1 MEEMYVY
8 KNQKKLRWGYTT
20 GTCGTA
26 ASMAAALML
35 LGQKRVGQVKV
46 STPKG
51 LDLDLEIEEIRF
63 TKEQAV
69 CAVRK
74 DSGDDPDVTNG
85 IAIYSRVSFRDD
97 KPETEGYIW
106 ENEVIRLHLTAGE
119 GVGIVTK
126 PGLACEVGKPA
137 INPVPREMIFTHVER
152 ACRQYGFQ
160 GSLHIE
166 IFIPQGI
173 EISKKTFNPRMGIKG
188 GISLLGTSGMVEPM
202 SEKALTDTIQ
212 LELHQKHVAGLKSMI
227 LTPGNYGES
236 FLRDELNVNLDY
248 AVKCSNFI
256 GDSLDMAVQENIEE
270 VLLVG
275 HGGKLIKLAA
285 GVMNTHS
292 SVADGRMETLAAWGG
307 ACGAGPELIREILE
321 SVTVDQG
328 LKLLETVP
336 GLREKVM
343 EQVVR
348 RAWEH
353 LTLRAG
359 ESMKVECIL
368 FTNERGIL
376 GMSPGAMD
384 MLKRILAQDMTNWT
398 EINEINSGK
407 EEKYGTHCRSW
418 SGSRG
423 PDHSKRTETFKTGR
437 YRYLCRFPG
446 QSRFIKRDKTGG
458 CDLRQRK
465 NDLEQVME
473 VIEQAWKEQKEVV
486 RLHTGDPC
494 LYGAIREQMDA
505 MDKLG
510 ITYDICPGVSS
521 FCGTAAALQMEYT
534 LPGNIPK
541 A

>member
-152 ACRQYGFQ
+152 ACRQHGFQ

-212 LELHQKHVAGLKSMI
+212 LELHQNHA
-227 LTPGNYGES
+227 
-236 FLRDELNVNLDY
+236 F
-248 AVKCSNFI
+248 
-256 GDSLDMAVQENIEE
+256 
-270 VLLVG
+270 
-275 HGGKLIKLAA
+275 
-285 GVMNTHS
+285 
-292 SVADGRMETLAAWGG
+292 
-307 ACGAGPELIREILE
+307 
-321 SVTVDQG
+321 
-328 LKLLETVP
+328 
-336 GLREKVM
+336 
-343 EQVVR
+343 
-348 RAWEH
+348 
-353 LTLRAG
+353 
-359 ESMKVECIL
+359 
-368 FTNERGIL
+368 
-376 GMSPGAMD
+376 
-384 MLKRILAQDMTNWT
+384 
-398 EINEINSGK
+398 
-407 EEKYGTHCRSW
+407 
-418 SGSRG
+418 
-423 PDHSKRTETFKTGR
+423 
-437 YRYLCRFPG
+437 
-446 QSRFIKRDKTGG
+446 
-458 CDLRQRK
+458 
-465 NDLEQVME
+465 
-473 VIEQAWKEQKEVV
+473 
-486 RLHTGDPC
+486 
-494 LYGAIREQMDA
+494 
-505 MDKLG
+505 
-510 ITYDICPGVSS
+510 
-521 FCGTAAALQMEYT
+521 
-534 LPGNIPK
+534 
-541 A
+541 

>member
-1 MEEMYVY
+1 MEMDKMQVVW
-8 KNQKKLRWGYTT
+8 KNQKELRCGYTT
-20 GTCGTA
+20 GSC
-26 ASMAAALML
+26 AAAAAKAAAAMLFSGEEVRQVSLM
-35 LGQKRVGQVKV
+35 
-46 STPKG
+46 TPKG
-51 LDLDLEIEEIRF
+51 IELYLEVEEIQR
-63 TKEQAV
+63 ENEAV
-69 CAVRK
+69 SCAIQK

-85 IAIYSRVSFRDD
+85 IFVYAKVTKKKEKGMTLDGGIGVGRFTRKVL
-97 KPETEGYIW
+97 EQE
-106 ENEVIRLHLTAGE
+106 AGE
-119 GVGIVTK
+119 
-126 PGLACEVGKPA
+126 AA
-137 INPVPREMIFTHVER
+137 INKVPRQMIREAVQSQIEKYEWDGGADIVIYIPEGVEI
-152 ACRQYGFQ
+152 A
-160 GSLHIE
+160 
-166 IFIPQGI
+166 
-173 EISKKTFNPRMGIKG
+173 KKTFNPRLGIEG
-188 GISLLGTSGMVEPM
+188 GISVLGTSGIVEPM
-202 SEKALTDTIQ
+202 SEQALTQTIFMEMKM
-212 LELHQKHVAGLKSMI
+212 LRDEGHRYCY

-256 GDSLDMAVQENIEE
+256 GDSLDMAVQENIGE

-384 MLKRILAQDMTNWT
+384 MLKRILAQDMT
-398 EINEINSGK
+398 
-407 EEKYGTHCRSW
+407 
-418 SGSRG
+418 
-423 PDHSKRTETFKTGR
+423 
-437 YRYLCRFPG
+437 
-446 QSRFIKRDKTGG
+446 
-458 CDLRQRK
+458 
-465 NDLEQVME
+465 
-473 VIEQAWKEQKEVV
+473 
-486 RLHTGDPC
+486 
-494 LYGAIREQMDA
+494 
-505 MDKLG
+505 KL
-510 ITYDICPGVSS
+510 D
-521 FCGTAAALQMEYT
+521 
-534 LPGNIPK
+534 
-541 A
+541 

>member
-1 MEEMYVY
+1 MEMDKMQVVW
-8 KNQKKLRWGYTT
+8 KNQKELRCGYTT
-20 GTCGTA
+20 GSC
-26 ASMAAALML
+26 AAAAAKAAAAMLFSGEEIRQVSLM
-35 LGQKRVGQVKV
+35 
-46 STPKG
+46 TPKG
-51 LDLDLEIEEIRF
+51 IELYLEVEKIQRENES
-63 TKEQAV
+63 V
-69 CAVRK
+69 SCAIQK

-85 IAIYSRVSFRDD
+85 IFVYAKVTKKREKGMTLDGGIGVGRFTRKVL
-97 KPETEGYIW
+97 EQE
-106 ENEVIRLHLTAGE
+106 AGE
-119 GVGIVTK
+119 
-126 PGLACEVGKPA
+126 AA
-137 INPVPREMIFTHVER
+137 INKVPRQMIREAV
-152 ACRQYGFQ
+152 QSQ
-160 GSLHIE
+160 IE
-166 IFIPQGI
+166 KYDWDGGADVLIYVPQGV
-173 EISKKTFNPRMGIKG
+173 EIAKKTFNPRLGIEG
-188 GISLLGTSGMVEPM
+188 GISVLGTSGIVEPM
-202 SEKALTDTIQ
+202 SEQALTQTIF
-212 LELHQKHVAGLKSMI
+212 LEMKMLRDEGHRYCY

-270 VLLVG
+270 VQLVG

-384 MLKRILAQDMTNWT
+384 MLKRILAQDMT
-398 EINEINSGK
+398 
-407 EEKYGTHCRSW
+407 
-418 SGSRG
+418 
-423 PDHSKRTETFKTGR
+423 
-437 YRYLCRFPG
+437 
-446 QSRFIKRDKTGG
+446 
-458 CDLRQRK
+458 
-465 NDLEQVME
+465 
-473 VIEQAWKEQKEVV
+473 
-486 RLHTGDPC
+486 
-494 LYGAIREQMDA
+494 
-505 MDKLG
+505 KL
-510 ITYDICPGVSS
+510 D
-521 FCGTAAALQMEYT
+521 
-534 LPGNIPK
+534 
-541 A
+541 